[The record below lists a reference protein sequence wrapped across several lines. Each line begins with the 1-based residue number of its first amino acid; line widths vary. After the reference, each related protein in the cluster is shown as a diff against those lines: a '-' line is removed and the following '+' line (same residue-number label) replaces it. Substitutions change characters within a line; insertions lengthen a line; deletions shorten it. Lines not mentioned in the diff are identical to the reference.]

1 MFVSVE
7 LRACGRCGQRKPAAE
22 FAWRRKARGQR
33 DNYCR
38 TCRADYKRQ
47 HYSAHRER
55 YVANAAQRKRTT
67 AMERASPRRDQQ
79 VRGRLCKLSSSPYR
93 PARRIRA
100 RGGSSTVEPRP
111 SKAMMRV
118 RFPSA
123 ALCCVSGHAG
133 RVSREMV
140 DSLGLCEGLVVAG
153 GVECELAD
161 ELALEVD
168 DADLLV
174 GDEELDRA
182 AFVGSS

>member
-1 MFVSVE
+1 MRYQTAPLPVACVHSTFQSV
-7 LRACGRCGQRKPAAE
+7 RPRKPCGRCGQRKPAAE

-38 TCRADYKRQ
+38 ARRADYKRQ

-67 AMERASPRRDQQ
+67 ARERASPRRDQQ
-79 VRGRLCKLSSSPYR
+79 VRRRLCKLSSSPYR
-93 PARRIRA
+93 PSGRVCA

-123 ALCCVSGHAG
+123 AL
-133 RVSREMV
+133 RLTVSRQPPRQAGAPPPAR
-140 DSLGLCEGLVVAG
+140 SLPHPPTRGAAKARTSC
-153 GVECELAD
+153 
-161 ELALEVD
+161 
-168 DADLLV
+168 
-174 GDEELDRA
+174 RA
-182 AFVGSS
+182 PRRA